1 MVRQQ
6 LDMSCGMAV
15 ISNILTYEYGQNV
28 PEEELIEKI
37 GIKPRY
43 SFIDIQ
49 NLALNYEKKHAC
61 LDEVREFKLNKKPC
75 CFIFRKAWEKHFV
88 SLSRLDNNYI

>member
-1 MVRQQ
+1 
-6 LDMSCGMAV
+6 MAV
-15 ISNILTYEYGQNV
+15 LSNILTYEYGQNV

-43 SFIDIQ
+43 LFIDIQ
-49 NLALNYEKKHAC
+49 NLALNYEKNHAC
-61 LDEVREFKLNKKPC
+61 LDEVREFKLNKKKPAVLNLE
-75 CFIFRKAWEKHFV
+75 RHGKKHFV